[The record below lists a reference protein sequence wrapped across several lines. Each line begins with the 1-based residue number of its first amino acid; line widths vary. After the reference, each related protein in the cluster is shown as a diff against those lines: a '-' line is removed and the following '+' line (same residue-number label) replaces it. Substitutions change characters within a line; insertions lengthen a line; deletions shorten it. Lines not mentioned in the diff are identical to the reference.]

1 MLKMSWMC
9 STRLWKM
16 CMIRFMEKGMMRE
29 CHELKGNSYIANW
42 NLQLKLTINMLT
54 SGEPQ
59 KKVV

>member
-1 MLKMSWMC
+1 
-9 STRLWKM
+9 
-16 CMIRFMEKGMMRE
+16 MIRFMEKGMTRE

-59 KKVV
+59 KKVVR